1 MAAMAGEGPLHEQ
14 SYSQSLHPLGWRD
27 WADGA
32 QVYDSG
38 PIQLDGVIIQR
49 WAGSA
54 AQMRQP
60 PLGHHYL
67 SFHQGGAKRVTRRGD
82 GATVVRNVKN
92 YAVTTVAAGHAYDWT
107 TAGPIA
113 FTHVYVEPD
122 RFART
127 IDMHREAVHA
137 DVRFAETVGQF
148 DPLICRLMHRLIQR
162 SLASDTDAM
171 ATEILID
178 SILLRLYDTLVIG
191 RAASDRIRLTE
202 ANLRRVRDFV
212 ASNLRQRIM
221 IEDMA
226 AVTGYSRFHFARA
239 FTLAT
244 GMPPY
249 AFVINERI
257 AAARN
262 LLATTNWPIDAIARA
277 TGFTSHAQ
285 FTTSFRQLTG
295 ITLSRF
301 RGLASPGSS

>member
-1 MAAMAGEGPLHEQ
+1 
-14 SYSQSLHPLGWRD
+14 
-27 WADGA
+27 
-32 QVYDSG
+32 
-38 PIQLDGVIIQR
+38 
-49 WAGSA
+49 
-54 AQMRQP
+54 MRQP

-82 GATVVRNVKN
+82 GATIVRDVKN

-122 RFART
+122 RFRRT
-127 IDMHREAVHA
+127 IGMHRKG
-137 DVRFAETVGQF
+137 DVTDAQFAETVGQF
-148 DPLICRLMHRLIQR
+148 DPSICRLMLRLIQR
-162 SLASDTDAM
+162 SQTADTDAM
-171 ATEILID
+171 AAEILLD
-178 SILLRLYDTLVIG
+178 AILLRLFDMLVLG
-191 RAASDRIRLTE
+191 RAAADPIRLTE

-212 ASNLRQRIM
+212 ASNLHQRIM
-221 IEDMA
+221 IDDMA

-239 FTLAT
+239 FTQAT

-262 LLATTNWPIDAIARA
+262 LLVTTNWPIDAIARA
-277 TGFTSHAQ
+277 TGFSSHAQ

-295 ITLSRF
+295 TTPSRF
-301 RGLASPGSS
+301 RSLASP